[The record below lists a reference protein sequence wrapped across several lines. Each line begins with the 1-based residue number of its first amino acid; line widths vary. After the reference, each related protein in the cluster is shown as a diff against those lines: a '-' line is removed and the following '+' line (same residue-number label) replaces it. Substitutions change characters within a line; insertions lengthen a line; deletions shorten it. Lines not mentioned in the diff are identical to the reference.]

1 MERALAN
8 AAARHPLRRT
18 LPPPPVPPA
27 PVDRRENVRL
37 FLMTFVAGFLAFY
50 GLIA

>member
-8 AAARHPLRRT
+8 AAARHPVRRT
-18 LPPPPVPPA
+18 LPPPA